1 MEFHHQARAECPNT
15 LDVFMAG
22 MQDPDQVSKPELD
35 QSFAN
40 PQATYSAGSSR
51 KLDRASPPPAIRS

>member
-1 MEFHHQARAECPNT
+1 
-15 LDVFMAG
+15 MAG